1 MFSQQASTDHRNGD
15 DLLTGGLGLD
25 GLRAMLPPAFADAEH
40 PTPAELR
47 RRALW
52 SNWRGIADVSAGGG
66 YGELYGSVANV
77 PGREFSAFAQ
87 LPGASQPHRVLLQL
101 PDAFDPAKPCLVV
114 TASSGSRGIYGAI
127 SMRARASPPMAA
139 SHRPMPRSRSS
150 RRRWAGRAWPTSMR
164 IRRTIRKPTGAGT

>member
-52 SNWRGIADVSAGGG
+52 SNWRGIADLAPGGG
-66 YGELYGSVANV
+66 YASLYGGSLAAV
-77 PGREFSAFAQ
+77 PGREFHAYATV
-87 LPGASQPHRVLLQL
+87 PGARKSVL
-101 PDAFDPAKPCLVV
+101 
-114 TASSGSRGIYGAI
+114 
-127 SMRARASPPMAA
+127 
-139 SHRPMPRSRSS
+139 
-150 RRRWAGRAWPTSMR
+150 GR
-164 IRRTIRKPTGAGT
+164 